1 MNPTVTVL
9 TPLAAGA
16 IATLRLSGLD
26 AWGIVARSARTLKD
40 APLPVTPALHR
51 TYLARWVGDEVV
63 LAVRQLEPI
72 QQIEIHC
79 HGGLRIVR
87 NLVEDLVQH
96 GARETDLQAAT
107 KSESPALLALSQ
119 AKTFRTA
126 SILLDQDHGAFQ
138 KALEETLRRFPDCL
152 EELQQLVKLSAVGTR
167 LVTGWKVVIAGAPN
181 AGKSSL
187 LNALAGYER
196 AVVAPTAGTTRDV
209 VSTTLALD
217 GWPFELADTAG
228 LRETTETIEA
238 EGIRRTRAKL
248 QEADL
253 VVWLLDSTSEEP
265 VWPSDA
271 ERAIGDQ
278 PWIMAWNK
286 ADQETPSR
294 SQNTELMIS
303 AKTGQGI
310 GALVGQIIKTLIP
323 QPPAPGQG
331 VPYTHEQASL
341 CSEAMRLLQDGK
353 IELARQMLLRVATI
367 A

>member
-16 IATLRLSGLD
+16 IATLRLVGSD

-40 APLPVTPALHR
+40 APLPVTPAVHR
-51 TYLARWVGDEVV
+51 TYLARWAGDEVV
-63 LAVRQLEPI
+63 LAIRQLDPV

-87 NLVEDLVQH
+87 NLVEELAQH
-96 GARETDLQAAT
+96 GVRETDLKAAT
-107 KSESPALLALSQ
+107 ESESPALLALSQ
-119 AKTFRTA
+119 ARTFRTA
-126 SILLDQDHGAFQ
+126 SILLDQHHGAFQ
-138 KALEETLRRFPDCL
+138 QALEEILRDIPDCL
-152 EELQQLVKLSAVGTR
+152 GQLEQLVKLSAVGTR

-187 LNALAGYER
+187 LNALAGYDR

-248 QEADL
+248 QQADL
-253 VVWLLDSTSEEP
+253 VVWLLDATASEP

-271 ERAIGDQ
+271 EKAIGDQ

-286 ADQETPSR
+286 VDQETHPR
-294 SQNTELMIS
+294 SVSGEFKIS

-323 QPPAPGQG
+323 DPPATGQG
-331 VPYTHEQASL
+331 LPYTLGQASL
-341 CSEAMRLLQDGK
+341 CYEAMLFLHDGK
-353 IELARQMLLRVATI
+353 IDLARQMLLRVATI